1 MVSILR
7 TFLFVFGLVI
17 PYLTAPAADQTRTVP
32 LRDWTLQSA
41 CNVKETGE
49 KISTTDYQ
57 TTDWH
62 KVTVPSTVVAGLVTD
77 HTLPDPYLGT
87 NILKLPG
94 YVAKYD
100 FSNSDIPGDSPYHCG
115 WWYRTEF
122 DTPAGFANATQWL
135 SFEGINYRANIWL
148 NGVKLAD
155 ASQIVGPFRAYDFN
169 LKGALSQSKNVLA
182 VEVFAPQA
190 ADIAITWWDW
200 NPTPPDKDMG
210 LWKDVYLSA
219 TGPVSLRYPTVTSKI
234 APTLKSA
241 ELTLQVDAQNDSTSA
256 IKGTL
261 RATMEGRNFQQPVE
275 LAAGERKTVRFAP
288 DKFAA
293 LKVANPTLWWPY
305 QMGAPNLHDA
315 TFTFE
320 SDGNASDSAHVRFGI
335 REITSELDKNQNRV
349 FKVNGRRVF
358 IKGGGWASD
367 MLLRQWPKR
376 LRDEF
381 AHVRNLNLNTIRLEG
396 KMETD
401 AFFDLADEQGILL
414 MAGWMCCDAWQLQD
428 KWTPET
434 HVVAKESE
442 RTQLLRLRS
451 HPSMMVWLY
460 GTHDPPPEDIERE
473 YLQVAKE
480 TEWPNPLL
488 SSASATPAP
497 ITGTSGVKMSGP
509 YDYVPPLYWFAPHAQ
524 SLTLGGGFSYNTET
538 SPGPAIPT
546 IESLKKFLPAD
557 KLWPINDAWSTHA
570 GGNEFAKLDNFND
583 GMNASYGKPTDLP
596 DYLRKSQAM
605 AYEGERAM
613 YEAYS
618 GHRYNG
624 TGVIQWM
631 LNNAWPSVY
640 WHLYDYYLQG
650 AGGYYGA
657 RKANEPVHVQY
668 SYDDRGVV
676 VVNNLYHPI
685 AGVRVNADL
694 YNNDLKK
701 ISSQKKQLTLPA
713 DGSERVLEIP
723 QTTAPVSFLKL
734 QLQDA
739 AGKILSSNFYWLAAD
754 QPTFDWDKTTYVHTP
769 ASKFATLTALN
780 QLPEVE
786 VNSTVSTSQANG
798 RQLLHVTVTNPG
810 KALAF
815 QVALRAYGKKDGS
828 DILPV
833 LWDDN
838 YISLLPGESRTVTAS
853 IAPEDLHG
861 DEAGV
866 EVSGWNVKTSTVSPG
881 TSNSK
886 KEAHAHAKSN

>member
-1 MVSILR
+1 MIPKFRTWLFLSALLVVVASAASADPQR
-7 TFLFVFGLVI
+7 TF
-17 PYLTAPAADQTRTVP
+17 P

-49 KISTTDYQ
+49 KISTADYQ
-57 TTDWH
+57 PADWH
-62 KVTVPSTVVAGLVTD
+62 KVTVPSTVVASLVAD
-77 HTLPDPYLGT
+77 HTLPDPYMGT

-94 YVAKYD
+94 YVAKYY
-100 FSNSDIPGDSPYHCG
+100 FSNFDIPPDSPYNCG

-122 DTPAGFANATQWL
+122 TTPAGFANATHWL
-135 SFEGINYRANIWL
+135 NFDGINYRANIWL

-155 ASQIVGPFRAYDFN
+155 AKDIAGPFRAYEFN

-190 ADIAITWWDW
+190 ADIGIPSWDW
-200 NPTPPDKDMG
+200 NPTPPAKDMG
-210 LWKDVYLSA
+210 LWKGVYLSA
-219 TGPVSLRYPTVTSKI
+219 SGPVSLRYPTVTSKV
-234 APTLKSA
+234 APSLRSA
-241 ELTLQVDAQNDSTSA
+241 ELTMQVDAQNDSASPVRGVL
-256 IKGTL
+256 K
-261 RATMEGRNFQQPVE
+261 ATMEGRNLQQPIE
-275 LAAGERKTVRFAP
+275 LTAGEKKTVRFTP
-288 DKFAA
+288 EKFPA
-293 LKVANPTLWWPY
+293 LKIANPKLWWPY
-305 QMGAPNLHDA
+305 QMGSPDLHYA
-315 TFTFE
+315 TFAFE
-320 SDGNASDSAHVRFGI
+320 QDGKASDSTHVRFGI
-335 REITSELDKNQNRV
+335 REITSELDQNQNRL
-349 FKVNGRRVF
+349 FKVNGRQVF
-358 IKGGGWASD
+358 IKGGGWSSD

-460 GTHDPPPEDIERE
+460 GSDEPPREDIERE

-557 KLWPINDAWSTHA
+557 KLWPINEAWSTHA

-583 GMNASYGKPTDLP
+583 GMNASYGKPADLS

-618 GHRYNG
+618 GHRYNA

-676 VVNNLYHPI
+676 VVNNLYQSVPG
-685 AGVRVNADL
+685 ARVSADL
-694 YNNDLKK
+694 YDNDVKK
-701 ISSQKKQLTLPA
+701 ISSQKKQITLTP
-713 DGSERVLEIP
+713 DSSQRVLEIP
-723 QTTAPVSFLKL
+723 HSTAPVSFLKL

-739 AGKILSSNFYWLAAD
+739 AGKTLS
-754 QPTFDWDKTTYVHTP
+754 
-769 ASKFATLTALN
+769 
-780 QLPEVE
+780 
-786 VNSTVSTSQANG
+786 
-798 RQLLHVTVTNPG
+798 
-810 KALAF
+810 
-815 QVALRAYGKKDGS
+815 
-828 DILPV
+828 
-833 LWDDN
+833 
-838 YISLLPGESRTVTAS
+838 
-853 IAPEDLHG
+853 
-861 DEAGV
+861 
-866 EVSGWNVKTSTVSPG
+866 
-881 TSNSK
+881 
-886 KEAHAHAKSN
+886 

>member
-1 MVSILR
+1 MTLQFRSSLYLLALLG
-7 TFLFVFGLVI
+7 LFAA
-17 PYLTAPAADQTRTVP
+17 TANGDPQHTVP
-32 LRDWTLQSA
+32 LRDWALQSA
-41 CNVKETGE
+41 CNVKEAGD
-49 KISTTDYQ
+49 KISGAEYQ
-57 TTDWH
+57 PADWH
-62 KVTVPSTVVAGLVTD
+62 KVSVPSTVVAALVAD
-77 HTLPDPYLGT
+77 HTLPDPYGGT
-87 NILKLPG
+87 NIVKLPG

-100 FSNSDIPGDSPYHCG
+100 FSNFDLPADSPYNCG

-122 DTPAGFANATQWL
+122 TTPAGFANATQWL
-135 SFEGINYRANIWL
+135 NFDGINYRANIWL

-155 ASQIVGPFRAYDFN
+155 AKEIAGPFRAYQFN
-169 LKGALSQSKNVLA
+169 LKGALSEGKNVLA
-182 VEVFAPQA
+182 VEVFAPQGS
-190 ADIAITWWDW
+190 DLGITWWDW

-234 APTLKSA
+234 SPLLNSA
-241 ELTLQVDAQNDSTSA
+241 ELTMQVDAENDSATPVRGVL
-256 IKGTL
+256 K
-261 RATMEGRNFQQPVE
+261 ATMEGRRLQQTVE
-275 LAAGERKTVRFAP
+275 LAPGEKKTVRFAS
-288 DKFAA
+288 DKFAV
-293 LKVANPTLWWPY
+293 LKVANPKLWWPY
-305 QMGAPNLHDA
+305 QMGTPNLHDA
-315 TFTFE
+315 TFTFG
-320 SDGNASDSAHVRFGI
+320 SDSKVSDSAHVRFGI
-335 REITSELDKNQNRV
+335 REITSELDKNQNRL

-358 IKGGGWASD
+358 IKGGGWSSD

-376 LRDEF
+376 LRDQF

-401 AFFDLADEQGILL
+401 AFFDLADEQGILI

-442 RTQLLRLRS
+442 RTQLLRLRG
-451 HPSMMVWLY
+451 HPSMLVWLY
-460 GTHDPPPEDIERE
+460 GSDEPPREDIERE

-509 YDYVPPLYWFAPHAQ
+509 YDYVPPLYWFHPHAQ
-524 SLTLGGGFSYNTET
+524 SLTLGGGFSFNTET

-546 IESLKKFLPAD
+546 IESLKNFLPAD
-557 KLWPINDAWSTHA
+557 KLWPINEAWSTHA

-583 GMNASYGKPTDLP
+583 AMNATYGTPTDLH
-596 DYLRKSQAM
+596 DFLRKSQAM

-618 GHRYNG
+618 GHRYNA
-624 TGVIQWM
+624 TGIIQWM
-631 LNNAWPSVY
+631 LNNAWPSIY

-657 RKANEPVHVQY
+657 RKANEAVHVQY

-676 VVNNLYHPI
+676 AVNNLYRPI
-685 AGVRVNADL
+685 AGVRLSADL
-694 YNNDLKK
+694 YDNDLKK
-701 ISSQKKQLTLPA
+701 ISSQKKQLTLAA

-723 QTTAPVSFLKL
+723 QSTAPVSFLKL

-739 AGKILSSNFYWLAAD
+739 AGKVLSSNFYWLAAD

-769 ASKFATLTALN
+769 SPKFATLTALN

-786 VNSTVSTSQANG
+786 VKSSASTSTANG
-798 RQLLHVTVTNPG
+798 RQLLHVMITNPS

-815 QVALRAYGKKDGS
+815 QIALRAYGKKDGS

-853 IAPEDLHG
+853 MAPEDLHG
-861 DEAGV
+861 DEAAV
-866 EVSGWNVKTSTVSPG
+866 EVSGWNVKTSTASPATPG
-881 TSNSK
+881 SE
-886 KEAHAHAKSN
+886 KEAHSHAKSH